1 MVARSKATKK
11 KAAKRVVTRVDVER
25 ISPKFEE
32 RRAELAEAALVT
44 LSDLGY
50 ARTSLREIAQ
60 NTEYSH
66 GVLHYYFADKVELIT
81 YCVKRFKAR
90 CVQRYDEAVAGAR
103 APHELERLCA
113 GAMVAT
119 LRNDAKLHRL
129 WYDLRSQTL
138 YESSFRADVAEI
150 DESLRQ
156 MIWRVV
162 EQYAELTGEAPRVGS
177 QMTYAMFDGAFHQA
191 LHRHFAGDPRATADL
206 EDQVVHL
213 LRSISQPMVRDVA
226 KVIRPAR
233 SAQRAR

>member
-1 MVARSKATKK
+1 MAARAKATKK
-11 KAAKRVVTRVDVER
+11 KATKRAVARPDAER
-25 ISPKFEE
+25 MSPKFEE

-90 CVQRYDEAVAGAR
+90 CVQRYDEAVSGATT
-103 APHELERLCA
+103 PHELERRCA
-113 GAMVAT
+113 AAMTAT

-138 YESSFRADVAEI
+138 YESSFRDDVAEI
-150 DESLRQ
+150 DGSLRQ

-162 EQYAELTGEAPRVGS
+162 EKYAELTGEAPRVGS
-177 QMTYAMFDGAFHQA
+177 QMTYAMFDGAFHHA
-191 LHRHFAGDPRATADL
+191 LHRHFAGDPRAAADL
-206 EDQVVHL
+206 EEQVVHL
-213 LRSISQPMVRDVA
+213 LRSIGQPMVRDVA
-226 KVIRPAR
+226 KVTRPAR
-233 SAQRAR
+233 AAQRGR